1 MKDGFIKAAAI
12 TPALQVADPAF
23 NREQII
29 LEMRKASRAGAKV
42 ILFPELAITG
52 ATCGDLFRQELLLEE
67 AVSELKAV
75 IKATSRL
82 DALVFVGTPW
92 AHKGKLYSC
101 LAAVSHGELLGLV
114 PARQL
119 SPVCGKGPFS
129 PAPEESD
136 YVDIS
141 YGEDEED
148 TVSLGTELV
157 FVCEEMP
164 SLRIAALTGADLQ
177 GPESPAAR
185 HAMAGAVLLVNGA
198 ALADGAGRA
207 RKRRNWIVCQSEQ
220 LHAASLAAFAGP
232 GESTTDEVFC
242 GGCLAAE
249 NGRLLGESERLAEGS
264 LLMDFDIS
272 MLEAERRRDPAFT
285 AGNDDDYEEIPFS
298 LKMTETKLS
307 RNIARE
313 PFFPEEKEEQEERCR
328 EILAIQAAGLA
339 RRLKHTGSR
348 RVVIG
353 LSGGLDSTLALLAAA
368 RAFDRLELPRE
379 GILAVTMPCF
389 GTTDRTYQN
398 ACELA
403 KAIGAE
409 LREIPIREAVQKHFA
424 DIGQD
429 ENTHDAAYE
438 NAQARERTQVLM
450 DIANQ
455 VGGLVA
461 GTGDLSE
468 LALGW
473 ATYNGD
479 HMSMYG
485 VNAGVTK
492 TMVRHLVAYEAEV
505 CGSKNGSGR
514 GTAGKR
520 SSARNG
526 KNTETGLAEVLRDIL
541 DTPVSPELLPPKD
554 GEIAQKTEDLVG
566 PYELHDFFLYY
577 MLRYSFSPRK
587 IARLAEKAFSGEYSK
602 EEIIKWLKV
611 FLKRF
616 FSQQYKRSC
625 MPDGPAVGSVGLSPR
640 GAWSM
645 PSDASGAAWLRQAET
660 LQ

>member
-12 TPALQVADPAF
+12 TPALQVADPAY
-23 NREQII
+23 NREQIVM
-29 LEMRKASRAGAKV
+29 EMRKASRAGAKV

-67 AVSELKAV
+67 AAAELKAV

-101 LAAVSHGELLGLV
+101 LAAISHGELLGLV
-114 PARQL
+114 PSRQL
-119 SPVCGKGPFS
+119 SPVCAKGLFS
-129 PAPEESD
+129 PAPEETE
-136 YVDIS
+136 YVDFL

-148 TVSLGTELV
+148 TISLGTELV

-177 GPESPAAR
+177 GPESPAVR
-185 HAMAGAVLLVNGA
+185 HALAGAVLLVNGV

-220 LHAASLAAFAGP
+220 LHTASLAAYAGP
-232 GESTTDEVFC
+232 GESTTDEVFG

-264 LLMDFDIS
+264 LLMDFDIA
-272 MLEAERRRDPAFT
+272 MLEAERRRDPAFGT
-285 AGNDDDYEEIPFS
+285 GNDDDYEEIPFS
-298 LKMTETKLS
+298 LKMTEIKLS
-307 RNIARE
+307 RTISRE
-313 PFFPEEKEEQEERCR
+313 PFFPDEKEEQEERCR

-368 RAFDRLELPRE
+368 RAFDRLGLPRE

-398 ACELA
+398 ACSLA

-409 LREIPIREAVQKHFA
+409 LREIPIREAVRQHFA

-429 ENTHDAAYE
+429 ENIHDAAYE

-492 TMVRHLVAYEAEV
+492 TMVRHLVAYEAEA
-505 CGSKNGSGR
+505 CGSKDVSGA
-514 GTAGKR
+514 GTAGKKL
-520 SSARNG
+520 SARSR
-526 KNTETGLAEVLRDIL
+526 KPETELAGVLRGIL

-554 GEIAQKTEDLVG
+554 GEIVQKTEDLVG

-587 IARLAEKAFSGEYSK
+587 IARLAEMAFSGEYSK

-645 PSDASGAAWLRQAET
+645 PSDASGAAWLRQAEA
-660 LQ
+660 L